1 MSLKQFIAD
10 IELPEVLTEDFLN
23 LIPEQRKLV
32 DELLENGTI
41 YFYSLAFDRSR
52 LWVGIRANSEA
63 EVWNILYTFPLI
75 EYMNADIHEL
85 AFHNVEKASVF
96 ELSLN

>member
-1 MSLKQFIAD
+1 MKQFLVDIA
-10 IELPEVLTEDFLN
+10 LPDSLTEDFIA
-23 LIPEQRKLV
+23 LIPSQRRQVDKLF
-32 DELLENGTI
+32 LEGKL

-52 LWVGIRANSEA
+52 LWIGVKADSEE

-75 EYMNADIHEL
+75 EYFNADVHEV
-85 AFHNVEKASVF
+85 AFHNTLKSSIY